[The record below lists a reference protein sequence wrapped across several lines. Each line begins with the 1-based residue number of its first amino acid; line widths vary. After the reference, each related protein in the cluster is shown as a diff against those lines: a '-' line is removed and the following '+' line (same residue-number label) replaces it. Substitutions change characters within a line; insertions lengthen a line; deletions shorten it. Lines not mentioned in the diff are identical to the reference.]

1 MAPKH
6 PAKRATYRPRHHW
19 TPAEN
24 AYLVSAYPDT
34 ETAAIAKKLGLV
46 PSQIH
51 DAASRLG
58 VRKSAAFL
66 AAFAKR
72 STAVVLAAGKS
83 HRFQPGHQTWNKGKP
98 WTAGGRSAETRF
110 KPQSLPHNYKPL
122 GSERI
127 KDGILERKMTETGYT
142 PRDWVPVH
150 HLVWQ
155 AAGRGAIPK
164 GHALVFR
171 DHNREN
177 LALDNLELVTRA
189 ELMRR
194 NSYHQYGPEM
204 TKVVQLRGAIS
215 RQINKRTRSA
225 SHEQQ

>member
-1 MAPKH
+1 MSPNPQTK
-6 PAKRATYRPRHHW
+6 KYRPRHHW

-24 AYLVSAYPDT
+24 AYLVKTYPDT
-34 ETAAIAKKLGLV
+34 ETAVIAKKLGV
-46 PSQIH
+46 STSQIH
-51 DAASRLG
+51 DAVSRLG
-58 VRKSAAFL
+58 IKKSPAFFAAHYQH
-66 AAFAKR
+66 AAEHIR
-72 STAVVLAAGKS
+72 TAGKA

-98 WTAGGRSAETRF
+98 WTSGGRSAETRF
-110 KPQSLPHNYKPL
+110 KPQSRPHNYKPL
-122 GSERI
+122 GSERVN
-127 KDGILERKMTETGYT
+127 DGILERKMTETGYP

-155 AAGRGAIPK
+155 AAGRGAVPK

-171 DHNREN
+171 DKNRQN
-177 LALDNLELVTRA
+177 ITIDNLELVTRA